1 MKISNVLKLFASV
14 LMLSFGTSA
23 IADVPK
29 DNIKTEVNSLNTL
42 EIFIC
47 IISLFNNIIK
57 LLYSMLYVDKMFNNL
72 FSFFLFKIIY

>member
-1 MKISNVLKLFASV
+1 MRISNVLKLFASV

-23 IADVPK
+23 IADVPNDK
-29 DNIKTEVNSLNTL
+29 IKTEANSLNTL

-57 LLYSMLYVDKMFNNL
+57 VLYSMRYVNKMFNN
-72 FSFFLFKIIY
+72 